1 MTRAE
6 KQGAGMVIRA
16 ARVGEDGDA
25 LAFYHD
31 LIEKMQGQPYCP
43 YWTKGVYPTLEVI
56 HSAIEGSDMFLA
68 VEAGRIAGAFILNH
82 AQGAGYDRVPW
93 QTAAAPEA
101 VGVLHLLAVHPD
113 FQGRGLAKALL
124 QRAAAEGRSR
134 GDGVIRLD
142 TLTWNLPGRR
152 LYEGFG
158 FQWRGDFDLT
168 YPTTGTIPFSMYE
181 LAIGEGGAR
190 SLDSAEEGGLEP

>member
-1 MTRAE
+1 MTAVARA
-6 KQGAGMVIRA
+6 GAGRPCRDVTLRA
-16 ARVGEDGDA
+16 AAAGEDGTV

-31 LIEKMQGQPYCP
+31 LIDRMQGREYCP
-43 YWTKGVYPTLEVI
+43 YWTKGVYPTMDDIRPAVAGAEMV
-56 HSAIEGSDMFLA
+56 LA
-68 VEAGRIAGAFILNH
+68 TVAGRIAGAFILNH

-93 QTAAAPEA
+93 ETGAAPEE

-113 FQGRGLAKALL
+113 FQGRGVGRILLERAVAL
-124 QRAAAEGRSR
+124 GRER
-134 GDGVIRLD
+134 GDRVIRLD

-158 FQWRGDFDLT
+158 FQWRGDFEET

-181 LAIGEGGAR
+181 LAVETDPRKNDLGRG
-190 SLDSAEEGGLEP
+190 